1 MAIRERNKSKRREEG
16 EGSPRGTGAGAGMAR
31 QLPGVDWGVWRAPQ
45 LYCLSHGALVMVDPQ
60 APSTPPPLLHPRPWA
75 GARLSHEHPRDTC
88 LEKLPR

>member
-45 LYCLSHGALVMVDPQ
+45 LYCLSHGALVMVDPP
-60 APSTPPPLLHPRPWA
+60 APSTPPPSSTLAPGL
-75 GARLSHEHPRDTC
+75 EHDLVMSILATRV
-88 LEKLPR
+88 